1 MPPVEAPPIA
11 EVLPFLLAHPN
22 IASKR
27 CIIEQ
32 YDHEVQGR
40 SVVRPQVGVH
50 GTGPSDAA
58 VILPVHGSHQGLGI
72 ANGLAMGFHIDP
84 YFMAIAAFDEC
95 IRNLVCVG
103 VDPSRIAVLDNF
115 CWPSCDDE
123 QRLGELV
130 RAAEGCYDA
139 AMAYRAP
146 FISGKDSLNNQFTT
160 EEGTTIR
167 IPPTLLI
174 SGLGIVNDVRSCL
187 TMDAKH
193 TDSVLFVVGA
203 TSPEITGS
211 VYADCFQPH
220 RTGDP
225 ARLPEMNVAEMAG
238 TASRVASVISAGL
251 VRSAHDCSEGGILVA
266 ASEMAF
272 AGNVGLE
279 IDPSS
284 VPGTTDIEAA
294 MFSETP
300 GRYLLEVAPEQR
312 ESLAE
317 LLGDTPHACLGHFN
331 DSSELKL
338 VDEAIFSLEHLRMAW
353 LGTIDW

>member
-1 MPPVEAPPIA
+1 VRPAPDVA
-11 EVLPFLLAHPN
+11 TALPALLAHPN

-58 VILPVHGSHQGLGI
+58 VILPVQGSTRGLGI
-72 ANGLAMGFHIDP
+72 ANGLATGLNADP
-84 YFMAIAAFDEC
+84 YRMAIAAFDEC

-115 CWPSCDDE
+115 CWPGCDDE

-139 AMAYRAP
+139 AKAFRAP

-160 EEGTTIR
+160 EDGTTIR

-174 SGLGIVNDVRSCL
+174 SGFGIVDDVHRCL

-193 TDSVLFVVGA
+193 AGSELVLIGD
-203 TSPEITGS
+203 TSHPGGS
-211 VYADCFQPH
+211 IYAELFQPH
-220 RTGDP
+220 RVGQ
-225 ARLPEMNVAEMAG
+225 LPEFDLQVLSE
-238 TASRVASVISAGL
+238 TASRVSNAIRNGL
-251 VRSAHDCSEGGILVA
+251 VVSAHDCSEGGVLVA
-266 ASEMAF
+266 AAEMAF
-272 AGNVGLE
+272 AGGIGLTL
-279 IDPSS
+279 DFDGL
-284 VPGTTDIEAA
+284 PGAEEFECAA
-294 MFSETP
+294 FGETP
-300 GRYLLEVAPEQR
+300 GRYLLEVSSKQMTALR
-312 ESLAE
+312 DV
-317 LLGDTPHACLGHFN
+317 LGDTPMTHIGTFN
-331 DSSELKL
+331 DGHM
-338 VDEAIFSLEHLRMAW
+338 LEIAGRASFALDDLRAAW
-353 LGTIDW
+353 LGTINW